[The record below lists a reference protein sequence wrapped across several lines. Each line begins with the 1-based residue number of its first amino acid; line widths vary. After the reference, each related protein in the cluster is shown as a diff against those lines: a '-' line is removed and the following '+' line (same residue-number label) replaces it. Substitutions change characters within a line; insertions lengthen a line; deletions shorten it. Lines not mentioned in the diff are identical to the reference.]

1 MFQEMFSENRHRTIA
16 MRKNYPEKPW
26 KTFVLT
32 VVMVLVVVVYI
43 SCSRKETES
52 SRSVQGT
59 TFAMDTAITTTL
71 YGGTEEDLSDTDR
84 YLTDLGQKLD
94 WRVEGSLTETFN
106 TEHQAD
112 FSEFADMI
120 ETILDVAEK
129 SNGAFDPTILSV
141 SKLWDFGG
149 DNQRRPSDEEIQTA
163 LSHVDHT
170 KLTFSDGILSTTD
183 TDVQL
188 ELGAVG
194 KGYAIMEAADMLDR
208 DRIPSALLSAGSSIT
223 TFGER
228 PGQDGFRVGLRD
240 PRGEADDL
248 IGSIASAFPAHRVV
262 IFSGDKDLSQVIDD
276 RVEMLVPDPAGSLT
290 KRGVEEVVKKFGV
303 PPSGIVD
310 YLALIGDASD
320 NIPGVEGV
328 GPKTAAALLQ
338 QFGSGEEIFRRLDE
352 VKRESLRA
360 KLAQAKELFEKNV
373 KLVRL
378 DTAPPEDVV
387 WEICRLKRSAPDYA
401 KIRAAAKKMEL
412 KSILREIDAIAGPE
426 EDTDLFAASS
436 AAVPEKTAPTEK
448 KEASPEM
455 TQMDLF

>member
-1 MFQEMFSENRHRTIA
+1 MNSTPILLVDSFAQIYRCYHAVRHLSTA
-16 MRKNYPEKPW
+16 DGVPTNA
-26 KTFVLT
+26 V
-32 VVMVLVVVVYI
+32 
-43 SCSRKETES
+43 
-52 SRSVQGT
+52 
-59 TFAMDTAITTTL
+59 FAMTKFL
-71 YGGTEEDLSDTDR
+71 L
-84 YLTDLGQKLD
+84 KL
-94 WRVEGSLTETFN
+94 EKEYP
-106 TEHQAD
+106 
-112 FSEFADMI
+112 SE
-120 ETILDVAEK
+120 
-129 SNGAFDPTILSV
+129 NGAFVFDKGRPHFRMELAPDYKANRPPMPEELQIQLPV
-141 SKLWDFGG
+141 IRELIQDFGWTIV
-149 DNQRRPSDEEIQTA
+149 E
-163 LSHVDHT
+163 H
-170 KLTFSDGILSTTD
+170 DG
-183 TDVQL
+183 
-188 ELGAVG
+188 
-194 KGYAIMEAADMLDR
+194 Y
-208 DRIPSALLSAGSSIT
+208 
-223 TFGER
+223 
-228 PGQDGFRVGLRD
+228 
-240 PRGEADDL
+240 EADDL

-373 KLVRL
+373 KLVTL

-436 AAVPEKTAPTEK
+436 AAVPEKAAPTEK
-448 KEASPEM
+448 KEASSEM

>member
-1 MFQEMFSENRHRTIA
+1 MNSTPILLVDSFAQIYRCYHAVRHLSTA
-16 MRKNYPEKPW
+16 DGVPTNA
-26 KTFVLT
+26 V
-32 VVMVLVVVVYI
+32 
-43 SCSRKETES
+43 
-52 SRSVQGT
+52 
-59 TFAMDTAITTTL
+59 FAMTKFL
-71 YGGTEEDLSDTDR
+71 L
-84 YLTDLGQKLD
+84 KL
-94 WRVEGSLTETFN
+94 EKEYP
-106 TEHQAD
+106 
-112 FSEFADMI
+112 SE
-120 ETILDVAEK
+120 
-129 SNGAFDPTILSV
+129 NGAFVFDKGRPHFRMELAPDYKANRPPMPEELQIQLPV
-141 SKLWDFGG
+141 IRELIQDFGWTIV
-149 DNQRRPSDEEIQTA
+149 E
-163 LSHVDHT
+163 H
-170 KLTFSDGILSTTD
+170 DG
-183 TDVQL
+183 
-188 ELGAVG
+188 
-194 KGYAIMEAADMLDR
+194 Y
-208 DRIPSALLSAGSSIT
+208 
-223 TFGER
+223 
-228 PGQDGFRVGLRD
+228 
-240 PRGEADDL
+240 EADDL
-248 IGSIASAFPAHRVV
+248 IGSIATAFPAHRVV

-276 RVEMLVPDPAGSLT
+276 RVEMLVPDPAGSVT

-373 KLVRL
+373 KLVTL

-448 KEASPEM
+448 KEASSEM

>member
-1 MFQEMFSENRHRTIA
+1 MNSTPILLVDSFAQIYRCYHAVRHLSTA
-16 MRKNYPEKPW
+16 DGVPTNA
-26 KTFVLT
+26 V
-32 VVMVLVVVVYI
+32 
-43 SCSRKETES
+43 
-52 SRSVQGT
+52 
-59 TFAMDTAITTTL
+59 FAMTKFL
-71 YGGTEEDLSDTDR
+71 L
-84 YLTDLGQKLD
+84 KL
-94 WRVEGSLTETFN
+94 EKEYP
-106 TEHQAD
+106 
-112 FSEFADMI
+112 SE
-120 ETILDVAEK
+120 
-129 SNGAFDPTILSV
+129 NGAFVFDKGRPHFRMELAPDYKANRPPMPEELQIQLPV
-141 SKLWDFGG
+141 IRELIQDFGWTIV
-149 DNQRRPSDEEIQTA
+149 E
-163 LSHVDHT
+163 H
-170 KLTFSDGILSTTD
+170 DG
-183 TDVQL
+183 
-188 ELGAVG
+188 
-194 KGYAIMEAADMLDR
+194 Y
-208 DRIPSALLSAGSSIT
+208 
-223 TFGER
+223 
-228 PGQDGFRVGLRD
+228 
-240 PRGEADDL
+240 EADDL
-248 IGSIASAFPAHRVV
+248 IGSIATAFPAHRVV

-373 KLVRL
+373 KLVTL

-426 EDTDLFAASS
+426 ENTDLFAASS

>member
-1 MFQEMFSENRHRTIA
+1 MNSTPILLVDSFAQIYRCYHAVRHLSTA
-16 MRKNYPEKPW
+16 DGVPTNA
-26 KTFVLT
+26 V
-32 VVMVLVVVVYI
+32 
-43 SCSRKETES
+43 
-52 SRSVQGT
+52 
-59 TFAMDTAITTTL
+59 FAMTKFL
-71 YGGTEEDLSDTDR
+71 L
-84 YLTDLGQKLD
+84 KL
-94 WRVEGSLTETFN
+94 EKEYP
-106 TEHQAD
+106 
-112 FSEFADMI
+112 SE
-120 ETILDVAEK
+120 
-129 SNGAFDPTILSV
+129 NGAFVFDKGRPHFRMELAPDYKANRPPMPEELQIQLPV
-141 SKLWDFGG
+141 IRELIQDFGWTIV
-149 DNQRRPSDEEIQTA
+149 E
-163 LSHVDHT
+163 H
-170 KLTFSDGILSTTD
+170 DG
-183 TDVQL
+183 
-188 ELGAVG
+188 
-194 KGYAIMEAADMLDR
+194 Y
-208 DRIPSALLSAGSSIT
+208 
-223 TFGER
+223 
-228 PGQDGFRVGLRD
+228 
-240 PRGEADDL
+240 EADDL

-373 KLVRL
+373 KLVTL

-448 KEASPEM
+448 KEASSEM

>member
-1 MFQEMFSENRHRTIA
+1 MNSTPILLVDSFAQIYRCYHAVRHLSTA
-16 MRKNYPEKPW
+16 DGVPTNA
-26 KTFVLT
+26 V
-32 VVMVLVVVVYI
+32 
-43 SCSRKETES
+43 
-52 SRSVQGT
+52 
-59 TFAMDTAITTTL
+59 FAMTKFL
-71 YGGTEEDLSDTDR
+71 L
-84 YLTDLGQKLD
+84 KL
-94 WRVEGSLTETFN
+94 EKEYP
-106 TEHQAD
+106 
-112 FSEFADMI
+112 SE
-120 ETILDVAEK
+120 
-129 SNGAFDPTILSV
+129 NGAFVFDKGRPHFRMELAPDYKANRPPMPEELQIQLPV
-141 SKLWDFGG
+141 IRELIQDFGWTIV
-149 DNQRRPSDEEIQTA
+149 E
-163 LSHVDHT
+163 H
-170 KLTFSDGILSTTD
+170 DG
-183 TDVQL
+183 
-188 ELGAVG
+188 
-194 KGYAIMEAADMLDR
+194 Y
-208 DRIPSALLSAGSSIT
+208 
-223 TFGER
+223 
-228 PGQDGFRVGLRD
+228 
-240 PRGEADDL
+240 EADDL

-373 KLVRL
+373 KLVTL

>member
-1 MFQEMFSENRHRTIA
+1 MNSTPILLVDSFAQIYRCYHAVRHLSTA
-16 MRKNYPEKPW
+16 DGVPTNA
-26 KTFVLT
+26 V
-32 VVMVLVVVVYI
+32 
-43 SCSRKETES
+43 
-52 SRSVQGT
+52 
-59 TFAMDTAITTTL
+59 FAMTKFL
-71 YGGTEEDLSDTDR
+71 L
-84 YLTDLGQKLD
+84 KL
-94 WRVEGSLTETFN
+94 EKEYP
-106 TEHQAD
+106 
-112 FSEFADMI
+112 SE
-120 ETILDVAEK
+120 
-129 SNGAFDPTILSV
+129 NGAFVFDKGRPHFRMELAPDYKANRPPMPEELQIQLPV
-141 SKLWDFGG
+141 IRELIQDFGWTIV
-149 DNQRRPSDEEIQTA
+149 E
-163 LSHVDHT
+163 H
-170 KLTFSDGILSTTD
+170 DG
-183 TDVQL
+183 
-188 ELGAVG
+188 
-194 KGYAIMEAADMLDR
+194 Y
-208 DRIPSALLSAGSSIT
+208 
-223 TFGER
+223 
-228 PGQDGFRVGLRD
+228 
-240 PRGEADDL
+240 EADDL

-360 KLAQAKELFEKNV
+360 KLAQAKERFEKNV
-373 KLVRL
+373 KLVTL

-387 WEICRLKRSAPDYA
+387 WEISRLKRSAPNYA

>member
-1 MFQEMFSENRHRTIA
+1 M
-16 MRKNYPEKPW
+16 
-26 KTFVLT
+26 
-32 VVMVLVVVVYI
+32 
-43 SCSRKETES
+43 
-52 SRSVQGT
+52 
-59 TFAMDTAITTTL
+59 
-71 YGGTEEDLSDTDR
+71 
-84 YLTDLGQKLD
+84 
-94 WRVEGSLTETFN
+94 
-106 TEHQAD
+106 
-112 FSEFADMI
+112 
-120 ETILDVAEK
+120 
-129 SNGAFDPTILSV
+129 
-141 SKLWDFGG
+141 
-149 DNQRRPSDEEIQTA
+149 
-163 LSHVDHT
+163 
-170 KLTFSDGILSTTD
+170 
-183 TDVQL
+183 
-188 ELGAVG
+188 
-194 KGYAIMEAADMLDR
+194 
-208 DRIPSALLSAGSSIT
+208 
-223 TFGER
+223 
-228 PGQDGFRVGLRD
+228 
-240 PRGEADDL
+240 
-248 IGSIASAFPAHRVV
+248 
-262 IFSGDKDLSQVIDD
+262 IDD

-373 KLVRL
+373 KLVTL

-448 KEASPEM
+448 KEASSEM

>member
-248 IGSIASAFPAHRVV
+248 IGVLTVTDLSIAT
-262 IFSGDKDLSQVIDD
+262 SGDYERYFIEDGVRYHHILDGRTGYPADSGLMSVSVIHENGTLCDALSTAGFILGLEEGMDLMDTYDAMAIFIDTD
-276 RVEMLVPDPAGSLT
+276 KNVYYNDEMIMDFLD
-290 KRGVEEVVKKFGV
+290 F
-303 PPSGIVD
+303 
-310 YLALIGDASD
+310 
-320 NIPGVEGV
+320 
-328 GPKTAAALLQ
+328 Q
-338 QFGSGEEIFRRLDE
+338 GSGEGYTLI
-352 VKRESLRA
+352 
-360 KLAQAKELFEKNV
+360 Q
-373 KLVRL
+373 
-378 DTAPPEDVV
+378 
-387 WEICRLKRSAPDYA
+387 YH
-401 KIRAAAKKMEL
+401 
-412 KSILREIDAIAGPE
+412 
-426 EDTDLFAASS
+426 
-436 AAVPEKTAPTEK
+436 
-448 KEASPEM
+448 
-455 TQMDLF
+455 